1 MNVVIDRTFVK
12 PQFDTGIQE
21 WKKDEFALRGK
32 NLLISILRLQ
42 LDDFIFI
49 IDVNF
54 GVLLGGKLFY

>member
-32 NLLISILRLQ
+32 NSLISILRL
-42 LDDFIFI
+42 L
-49 IDVNF
+49 
-54 GVLLGGKLFY
+54 